1 MWANLNKR
9 VKPEWFSPWGKK
21 LAVVVAAAAAVV
33 FTASKYPCLAIFYF
47 DVQRLR
53 EKNFLFRP
61 KAAPPTP
68 KSQIPRPTRFHPKPL
83 PLKPGQQGPP
93 QGPVSC

>member
-1 MWANLNKR
+1 MG
-9 VKPEWFSPWGKK
+9 F
-21 LAVVVAAAAAVV
+21 VVVAAAVVV

-61 KAAPPTP
+61 KAAPPFP
-68 KSQIPRPTRFHPKPL
+68 PPQSQIPRPTRFHPKPL
-83 PLKPGQQGPP
+83 PLKSGQQGPP

>member
-1 MWANLNKR
+1 MG
-9 VKPEWFSPWGKK
+9 F
-21 LAVVVAAAAAVV
+21 VVVAAAAAVV